1 MKKRNPK
8 LYLDD
13 MLNAITKIG
22 DYIENLTYEEFIQND
37 MAMDAVLRNLEV
49 FGEAAKGI
57 PEDIKEKYPDI
68 PWRRITGLR
77 NIVIHEYFG
86 VDLENIWK
94 IITEN
99 IPEVKPPIM
108 KLSQEL
114 ERGEDESS

>member
-1 MKKRNPK
+1 MKKRDPK

-13 MLNAITKIG
+13 MLTAINRIG
-22 DYIENLTYEEFIQND
+22 AYIEDLTYKKFIQND
-37 MAMDAVLRNLEV
+37 MVIDAVLRNLEV

-57 PEDIKEKYPDI
+57 PDNIKENYPDI

-99 IPEVKPPIM
+99 IPEVKPSIL
-108 KLSQEL
+108 KLSQEHS
-114 ERGEDESS
+114 RS